1 MPVMHIIRQ
10 GTPELPSGMFYARAI
25 AQLYLMAGSVHLF
38 GPTEWSLRLPSVLCG
53 LALIPLAFVY
63 GRRFL
68 RPAWNLG
75 FCAVT
80 AFLPAFIADSQ
91 EARMYVFLLA
101 SLALYSICLFRW
113 ERTDRSAWLAG
124 AVLVM
129 LMALQFHTLAVFGAF
144 LVFFPGL
151 LHADERKLLLG
162 AVAFAAIAGGY
173 WLISGWVSSFYPPA
187 PSTHGVS
194 VVAESHLG
202 SLAVLGWPRALL
214 AVGALAATA
223 LSGWF
228 ASRVSGVAARW
239 SAGGLMF
246 TALMCEL
253 VLFYHAAVLFMAV
266 AVLIACRHGRRIM
279 PILACILA
287 VSALLALTQLA
298 LLHAS
303 HQYPGRKVFGA
314 MIGMPSIWPMIR
326 MAPYSLFA
334 VGTVAVG
341 GLWAA
346 WRIARGGR
354 VADHWLFFLLGV
366 WLPVLLLGLFAW
378 NVEQRYTEFVL
389 FPLFISALSLWQ
401 DLALTRR
408 APLAAALGVSA
419 LMINP
424 VATARVVNAGYT
436 IHPDHKGAA
445 EFIRSLHL
453 GPRDILVAEDVN
465 QQTYYLGKV
474 DYWLVSQDFA
484 TQFVE
489 LRDGALRDIYT
500 STPLIGTGA
509 ELRKLLDRPERG
521 AVYVIGSGELMEN
534 GRREV
539 RGHGISEVLASEPL
553 RPVYKGRDG
562 LTVVWA
568 APARGAVRPATD

>member
-1 MPVMHIIRQ
+1 
-10 GTPELPSGMFYARAI
+10 
-25 AQLYLMAGSVHLF
+25 
-38 GPTEWSLRLPSVLCG
+38 
-53 LALIPLAFVY
+53 
-63 GRRFL
+63 
-68 RPAWNLG
+68 
-75 FCAVT
+75 
-80 AFLPAFIADSQ
+80 
-91 EARMYVFLLA
+91 
-101 SLALYSICLFRW
+101 
-113 ERTDRSAWLAG
+113 
-124 AVLVM
+124 
-129 LMALQFHTLAVFGAF
+129 
-144 LVFFPGL
+144 
-151 LHADERKLLLG
+151 
-162 AVAFAAIAGGY
+162 
-173 WLISGWVSSFYPPA
+173 
-187 PSTHGVS
+187 
-194 VVAESHLG
+194 VVAEAHLG
-202 SLAVLGWPRALL
+202 SLAVLGWSRWLL
-214 AVGALAATA
+214 AAGALAAAA

-239 SAGGLMF
+239 SVGGLMF
-246 TALMCEL
+246 AALVCEL
-253 VLFYHAAVLFMAV
+253 VLFYHAAALLMAL
-266 AVLIACRHGRRIM
+266 AVLIACRHGRRIL
-279 PILACILA
+279 PVLACILA
-287 VSALLALTQLA
+287 ASALLASTQLA

-326 MAPYSLFA
+326 MAPYSLLA
-334 VGTVAVG
+334 VATVVVG
-341 GLWAA
+341 GAVAA
-346 WRIARGGR
+346 WRIAHRER
-354 VADHWLFFLLGV
+354 IADHWLFFLLGV
-366 WLPVLLLGLFAW
+366 WLPVLMLGLFAW

-401 DLALTRR
+401 DFTLTRH
-408 APLAAALGVSA
+408 APLAAALGVSV

-424 VATARVVNAGYT
+424 VGTARVVNAGYT

-484 TQFVE
+484 AQFVE
-489 LRDGALRDIYT
+489 FRDGALRDIYT

-509 ELRKLLDRPERG
+509 ELKKLLDRPDRG

-539 RGHGISEVLASEPL
+539 RGHGISEVLAAEPL

-568 APARGAVRPATD
+568 APARGAARAATD